1 MFYVILLLLMALL
14 VLQLEKAYYIC
25 RRRVEATLTKL
36 RRRLWNALLKRDL
49 DVIVQMLYV
58 NQLSEAAGNRLI
70 EAAGRETGDA
80 RMEEVQE
87 KPVHGVEEDNGAH
100 QSTRS
105 STALEE
111 AGTQALEEMMAET
124 TYKAWEENIL
134 SVSLQDIM
142 SRTRGQP
149 SGANQAPAL
158 PQGPVGGDDAKA
170 LEEMMA
176 AARRVPCEPT
186 LISISFQDIIE
197 FCEASA
203 ARALLSSPE
212 PDHAEGLEAASSPAS
227 PPAKPGM
234 EELKAFD
241 LSICSTHQVLEE
253 AKLEKSDDA
262 ADLWAQIE
270 ENQLPLAS
278 KNLSLKMPAE
288 LSSYAKA
295 TGTTSHFFIGD
306 TDDEEADSLWR
317 FDEDLCHPQV
327 QELLDSF
334 DIMASA
340 ERMLNYFCTAGDTE
354 PLEETGTSPLE
365 FFIGDDDVPEMS
377 LP

>member
-1 MFYVILLLLMALL
+1 MIYVILLLLIALL
-14 VLQLEKAYYIC
+14 VLQLEKAYFI
-25 RRRVEATLTKL
+25 RRRSVEATLTKL
-36 RRRLWNALLKRDL
+36 RRRLWNALFQSDL
-49 DVIVQMLYV
+49 DVIVHTLHV
-58 NQLSEAAGNRLI
+58 NQLI
-70 EAAGRETGDA
+70 EAAWRETGDA

-87 KPVHGVEEDNGAH
+87 KPVHGVEDNGAH
-100 QSTRS
+100 QSPRS

-124 TYKAWEENIL
+124 TYNAWEENTL
-134 SVSLQDIM
+134 SVSLQDIL

-149 SGANQAPAL
+149 SDANQTPAL

-176 AARRVPCEPT
+176 ARRPMPCEPT
-186 LISISFQDIIE
+186 LISVSFTDIIE

-212 PDHAEGLEAASSPAS
+212 PEDTEGLEAASSPAS
-227 PPAKPGM
+227 PPGKLGM

-241 LSICSTHQVLEE
+241 LSICSTHQVWEE
-253 AKLEKSDDA
+253 SKSEKSDDA
-262 ADLWAQIE
+262 ADFWTQIE

-288 LSSYAKA
+288 LSSHAKA

-306 TDDEEADSLWR
+306 TDDEEADS
-317 FDEDLCHPQV
+317 CHPQV

-340 ERMLNYFCTAGDTE
+340 ERLLNYFCTAGDTE
-354 PLEETGTSPLE
+354 LLEETGTSPLE